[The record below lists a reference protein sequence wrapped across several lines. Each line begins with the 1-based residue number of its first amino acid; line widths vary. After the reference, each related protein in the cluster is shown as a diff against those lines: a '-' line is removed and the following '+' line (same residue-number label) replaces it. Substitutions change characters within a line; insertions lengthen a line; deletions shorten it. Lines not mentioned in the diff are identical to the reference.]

1 MLRQTAFST
10 PRNIERRNDGS
21 PNYGYRDEQRTRE
34 IQMSASPSIDPHQP
48 YFFFDFN
55 SPFSYLLLEQHDRW
69 PNMPFEVLP
78 IDYLK
83 LLKHWGQPMPGNI
96 PSKRVFTYRYALF
109 RAEQLGIPFKMPPSH
124 PFDSGK
130 ALRLAVAAG
139 GEIGCIREIF
149 RFIWKEGR
157 DPSSEQGFDD
167 LCQHVGLPDGAKMIE
182 SEDVMAKLRANVE
195 RAVELGVF
203 GVPTFVVNQQLFWG
217 EDTLPMVLYVARSP
231 NWLEGAEVQRISNLP
246 RTAPAV

>member
-1 MLRQTAFST
+1 
-10 PRNIERRNDGS
+10 
-21 PNYGYRDEQRTRE
+21 
-34 IQMSASPSIDPHQP
+34 MSASPSIDPRQP

-55 SPFSYLLLEQHDRW
+55 SPFSYLLLEQHEKW

-83 LLKHWGQPMPGNI
+83 LLKHWGQPMPGLI

-124 PFDSGK
+124 PFDSTK

-157 DPSSEQGFDD
+157 DPATEQGFDD
-167 LCQHVGLPDGAKMIE
+167 LCRHVGLPDGAKMIE
-182 SEDVMAKLRANVE
+182 LEDVTAALKANVE

-203 GVPTFVVNQQLFWG
+203 GVPTFVVNGQLFWG